1 MSEIISLSVVR
12 REREASQEALW
23 QRFVELQEISKRS
36 GRFEDGIAAAKAYCA
51 FCESFLPRR
60 RG

>member
-1 MSEIISLSVVR
+1 MKNVVSLAIVR
-12 REREASQEALW
+12 RERETSQEALW

>member
-1 MSEIISLSVVR
+1 MKNVVSLAIVR
-12 REREASQEALW
+12 RERETSQEALW

-36 GRFEDGIAAAKAYCA
+36 GRFEDGIAAGKAYCE